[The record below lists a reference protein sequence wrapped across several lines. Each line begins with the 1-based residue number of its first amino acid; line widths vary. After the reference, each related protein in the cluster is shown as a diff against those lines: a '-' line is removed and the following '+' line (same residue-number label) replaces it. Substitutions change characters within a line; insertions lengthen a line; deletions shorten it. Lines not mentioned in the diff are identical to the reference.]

1 MTTRHTAPRPSTP
14 LFATLSSLAALGT
27 LAFLSGC
34 NKDSQAAPT
43 RSVVAGPAS
52 LRDVARL
59 TGTVKPS
66 DSVVVKSEVS
76 GQIKRLLIKAGDFV
90 KKGQL
95 LIELDREQLELKRDQ
110 LQIAV
115 ETARL
120 ALKAAERDLVR
131 GQSQLSGGSVSADH
145 VQDLEMARDRAKLS
159 LRNAELDLK
168 SNVRDLANTRIVSPR
183 DGQVIALNVTEGE
196 MATSVTAASG
206 GSSLAVLADPRDL
219 KVVVEVSELD
229 FPRLKLGQK
238 VEVSTESQSDKLL
251 IGRVSYIP
259 PGAQASATNSSVMV
273 FKVEVTLD
281 KDAKPVDYAEVAG
294 GAKRQHHGEGKG
306 GDGKERARR
315 DSSSRLAKAAA
326 AKDSSNTSLV
336 PGMTVN
342 VDFVFLERKAEITVP
357 YNLVT
362 VGTDGIT
369 RTVWVR
375 KGPGGGP
382 NGKDGPG
389 AKDDKRP
396 SDKDKAPGL
405 RPQRIQV
412 GATDYKNTEI
422 LAGLALGDTVF
433 AAPDTTKGTRKGGP
447 GGPP

>member
-1 MTTRHTAPRPSTP
+1 MTTRRTAPRPSMRP
-14 LFATLSSLAALGT
+14 LSALASLVCLGSLAL
-27 LAFLSGC
+27 LSGC
-34 NKDSQAAPT
+34 NKDSQATPSRA
-43 RSVVAGPAS
+43 VVAGPAS

-115 ETARL
+115 ETAKL
-120 ALKAAERDLVR
+120 TLKAAERDLVR
-131 GQSQLSGGSVSADH
+131 GQSQLTGGSVSADR
-145 VQDLEMARDRAKLS
+145 VQDLEMARDRARLA

-168 SNVRDLANTRIVSPR
+168 SNLRDLSNTRIVSPR

-196 MATSVTAASG
+196 LATSVTSASG
-206 GSSLAVLADPRDL
+206 GASLAVLADPRDL

-238 VEVSTESQSDKLL
+238 VEISTESQVDKLL

-259 PGAQASATNSSVMV
+259 PGAQASATNASVMV

-281 KDAKPVDYAEVAG
+281 KGAKPVDYSEVAG
-294 GAKRQHHGEGKG
+294 GAKRPYRGEGMNGTKRKR
-306 GDGKERARR
+306 DTTEHAR
-315 DSSSRLAKAAA
+315 KAAA
-326 AKDSSNTSLV
+326 QTDSSNTTLV

-342 VDFVFLERKAEITVP
+342 VDFVFLERKVEVAVP

-362 VGTDGIT
+362 VGSDGIT

-375 KGPGGGP
+375 KGPGGAP
-382 NGKDGPG
+382 DSKD
-389 AKDDKRP
+389 AKK
-396 SDKDKAPGL
+396 STDKDKAPGL
-405 RPQRIQV
+405 RPQRVQI
-412 GATDYKNTEI
+412 GATDFKHTEI
-422 LAGLALGDTVF
+422 LGGLALGDSVF
-433 AAPDTTKGTRKGGP
+433 SAPDTSKAGGRKAGA

>member
-1 MTTRHTAPRPSTP
+1 MTTRRTAPRPSMRP
-14 LFATLSSLAALGT
+14 LSALASLVCLGSLAL
-27 LAFLSGC
+27 LSGC
-34 NKDSQAAPT
+34 NKDSQATPSRA
-43 RSVVAGPAS
+43 VVAGPAS

-110 LQIAV
+110 LQINV
-115 ETARL
+115 ETAKL
-120 ALKAAERDLVR
+120 TLKAAERDLAR
-131 GQSQLSGGSVSADH
+131 GQSQLAGGSVSADR
-145 VQDLEMARDRAKLS
+145 VQDLEMARDRARLALK
-159 LRNAELDLK
+159 NAELDLK
-168 SNVRDLANTRIVSPR
+168 SNLRDLANTRIVSPR

-196 MATSVTAASG
+196 LATSVTSASG
-206 GSSLAVLADPRDL
+206 GASLAVLADPRDL

-238 VEVSTESQSDKLL
+238 VEITTESQVDKLL

-259 PGAQASATNSSVMV
+259 PGAQASATNASVMV

-281 KDAKPVDYAEVAG
+281 KGAKPVDYAEVAG
-294 GAKRQHHGEGKG
+294 GAKRPHRGQGKG
-306 GDGKERARR
+306 KRSRDTTETARQ
-315 DSSSRLAKAAA
+315 AAA
-326 AKDSSNTSLV
+326 QADSSNTTLV

-342 VDFVFLERKAEITVP
+342 VDFVFLERKVAVAVP

-362 VGTDGIT
+362 VGSDGIT

-375 KGPGGGP
+375 KGPDGAP
-382 NGKDGPG
+382 DSKDR
-389 AKDDKRP
+389 KP
-396 SDKDKAPGL
+396 SDKDKSPGL
-405 RPQRIQV
+405 RPQRVQI
-412 GATDYKNTEI
+412 GATDFKNTEI
-422 LAGLALGDTVF
+422 LGGLALGDSVF
-433 AAPDTTKGTRKGGP
+433 SAPDTSKGGGRKAGA

>member
-1 MTTRHTAPRPSTP
+1 MRPTHFLTLGFALALVGCKDKTA
-14 LFATLSSLAALGT
+14 
-27 LAFLSGC
+27 
-34 NKDSQAAPT
+34 DAPT
-43 RSVVAGPAS
+43 RSVVVGPAS

-95 LIELDREQLELKRDQ
+95 LVEIDREQLELRRDQ

-120 ALKAAERDLVR
+120 TLKAAERDLDR
-131 GQSQLSGGSVSADH
+131 ARSQVSTGTVSNDH
-145 VQDLEMARDRAKLS
+145 VQDLEFARDKAKLT

-168 SNVRDLANTRIVSPR
+168 SNQRDLANSRIVSPR

-196 MATSVTAASG
+196 MATSVTAAAG
-206 GSSLAVLADPRDL
+206 GTSIAVLADPRDL

-229 FPRLKLGQK
+229 FPRLKLGQR
-238 VEVSTESQSDKLL
+238 VEVSTESRSDKLL
-251 IGRVSYIP
+251 IGHISYIP
-259 PGAQASATNSSVMV
+259 PGAQASASNASVMV

-281 KDAKPVDYAEVAG
+281 KDAKAVDFSEVAAGAKRSHEG
-294 GAKRQHHGEGKG
+294 GAKGGKEGMSGHRPGSDSSGKRQHK
-306 GDGKERARR
+306 AVAAAR
-315 DSSSRLAKAAA
+315 DSV
-326 AKDSSNTSLV
+326 NTSLV

-342 VDFVFLERKAEITVP
+342 VDFVFLERKAELTVP
-357 YNLVT
+357 YNLVAT
-362 VGTDGIT
+362 GSDGVT

-375 KGPGGGP
+375 R
-382 NGKDGPG
+382 G
-389 AKDDKRP
+389 AGAPPDAK
-396 SDKDKAPGL
+396 SDKKPASDKAPGL
-405 RPQRIQV
+405 RPQRVQV

-422 LAGLALGDTVF
+422 LSGLSLGDTVF
-433 AAPDTTKGTRKGGP
+433 AAPDTSKGAGRKGGA

>member
-1 MTTRHTAPRPSTP
+1 MNTRRTAPSIALTV
-14 LFATLSSLAALGT
+14 LGALAVLGSLSFVT
-27 LAFLSGC
+27 GC
-34 NKDSQAAPT
+34 SKDSTAAPS
-43 RSVVAGPAS
+43 RPVVAGPAS

-110 LQIAV
+110 LLIAV
-115 ETARL
+115 ETAKL
-120 ALKAAERDLVR
+120 TLKASERDLVR
-131 GQSQLSGGSVSADH
+131 GQSQLTGGSVSSDH
-145 VQDLEMARDRAKLS
+145 VQDLEMARDRARLA

-196 MATSVTAASG
+196 MATSVTSASG
-206 GSSLAVLADPRDL
+206 GASLAVLADPRDL

-229 FPRLKLGQK
+229 FPRLKMGQK
-238 VEVSTESQSDKLL
+238 VEISTESQSDKLL

-259 PGAQASATNSSVMV
+259 PGAQASASNSSVMV

-281 KDAKPVDYAEVAG
+281 KDAKPVAYDEVAAG
-294 GAKRQHHGEGKG
+294 VKRQGR
-306 GDGKERARR
+306 GDGKSKGKR
-315 DSSSRLAKAAA
+315 DTTAAVRKAAA

-342 VDFVFLERKAEITVP
+342 VDFVFLERKVDVSVP

-362 VGTDGIT
+362 VGTDGVT

-375 KGPGGGP
+375 RGPGGAP
-382 NGKDGPG
+382 D
-389 AKDDKRP
+389 AKEEKAP
-396 SDKDKAPGL
+396 KSDKDMGPEL

-412 GATDYKNTEI
+412 GATDYKNYEV
-422 LAGLALGDTVF
+422 LSGLAAGDTIF
-433 AAPDTTKGTRKGGP
+433 AAPDTTKGASRKGGP

>member
-1 MTTRHTAPRPSTP
+1 MNPRLTAPSLALT
-14 LFATLSSLAALGT
+14 ALAALGA
-27 LAFLSGC
+27 LAPLAILSGC
-34 NKDSQAAPT
+34 GKDAASAPSRT
-43 RSVVAGPAS
+43 AVAGPAS

-76 GQIKRLLIKAGDFV
+76 GQIKRLLIRAGDFV

-115 ETARL
+115 ETAKL
-120 ALKAAERDLVR
+120 ALKAAERDLAR
-131 GQSQLSGGSVSADH
+131 GRSQLTGGSVSADR
-145 VQDLEMARDRAKLS
+145 VEDLEMARDRARLA

-168 SNVRDLANTRIVSPR
+168 SNLRDLANTRIVSPR

-196 MATSVTAASG
+196 MAISVTAASG
-206 GSSLAVLADPRDL
+206 GASLAVLADPRDL

-238 VEVSTESQSDKLL
+238 VEISTESQSDKLL

-259 PGAQASATNSSVMV
+259 PGAQASATNASVMV

-281 KDAKPVDYAEVAG
+281 KGARPVDYAEVAA
-294 GAKRQHHGEGKG
+294 GAKRPHR
-306 GDGKERARR
+306 GDGKGPGGKDRARC
-315 DSSSRLAKAAA
+315 DSSSRSAKAA
-326 AKDSSNTSLV
+326 AKDSVNTSLV

-362 VGTDGIT
+362 VGSDGIT

-375 KGPGGGP
+375 KGAGGGP
-382 NGKDGPG
+382 DSKDAKAPAAGKE
-389 AKDDKRP
+389 
-396 SDKDKAPGL
+396 KAPGL
-405 RPQRIQV
+405 RPQRIRV
-412 GATDYKNTEI
+412 GATDFKNIEV
-422 LAGLALGDTVF
+422 LGGLAAGDTVF
-433 AAPDTTKGTRKGGP
+433 AAPDTTRAGGRKGGP

>member
-1 MTTRHTAPRPSTP
+1 MRPTH
-14 LFATLSSLAALGT
+14 F
-27 LAFLSGC
+27 LAFGFALALVGC
-34 NKDSQAAPT
+34 KDKTADVPT
-43 RSVVAGPAS
+43 RSVVVGPAS

-95 LIELDREQLELKRDQ
+95 LVEIDREQLELKRDQ
-110 LQIAV
+110 LQISV

-120 ALKAAERDLVR
+120 TLKAAERDLDR
-131 GQSQLSGGSVSADH
+131 ARSQVSTGTVSNDH
-145 VQDLEMARDRAKLS
+145 VQDLEFARDKAKLT

-168 SNVRDLANTRIVSPR
+168 SNQRDLSNSRIVSPR

-196 MATSVTAASG
+196 MATSVTAAAG
-206 GSSLAVLADPRDL
+206 GTSIAVLADPHDL

-229 FPRLKLGQK
+229 FPRLKLGQR

-251 IGRVSYIP
+251 IGHISYIP
-259 PGAQASATNSSVMV
+259 PGAQASASNASVMV

-281 KDAKPVDYAEVAG
+281 KDAKAVDFSEVAAGAKRSHEG
-294 GAKRQHHGEGKG
+294 GAKGGKG
-306 GDGKERARR
+306 GKEGMSGHRPGSDSSGKRQHKAVAAAR
-315 DSSSRLAKAAA
+315 DSV
-326 AKDSSNTSLV
+326 NTSLV

-342 VDFVFLERKAEITVP
+342 VDFVFLERKAELTVP
-357 YNLVT
+357 YNLVAT
-362 VGTDGIT
+362 GSDGVT

-375 KGPGGGP
+375 R
-382 NGKDGPG
+382 G
-389 AKDDKRP
+389 AGAAPDAKSDKKSA

-405 RPQRIQV
+405 RSQRVQV

-422 LAGLALGDTVF
+422 LSGLSLGDTVF
-433 AAPDTTKGTRKGGP
+433 AAPDTTKGAGRKGGA

>member
-1 MTTRHTAPRPSTP
+1 MPR
-14 LFATLSSLAALGT
+14 LATLPAFTLVAALGT

-34 NKDSQAAPT
+34 NKDSQATPT

-120 ALKAAERDLVR
+120 TLKAAERDLVR

-168 SNVRDLANTRIVSPR
+168 SNQRDLSNTRIVSPR
-183 DGQVIALNVTEGE
+183 DGQVISLNVSEGE
-196 MATSVTAASG
+196 MATAVTSASG
-206 GSSLAVLADPRDL
+206 GASLAVLADPRDL

-238 VEVSTESQSDKLL
+238 VEISTESQSDKFL

-259 PGAQASATNSSVMV
+259 PGAQASASNSSVMV

-281 KDAKPVDYAEVAG
+281 KGAKPVAYDEVAA
-294 GAKRQHHGEGKG
+294 GAKRQGR
-306 GDGKERARR
+306 GDGKGKGKRDTTVTAR
-315 DSSSRLAKAAA
+315 KAAA
-326 AKDSSNTSLV
+326 AKDSSNTNLV

-342 VDFVFLERKAEITVP
+342 VDFVFLERKVEVSVP

-362 VGTDGIT
+362 VGSDGIT

-375 KGPGGGP
+375 RGPGGAP
-382 NGKDGPG
+382 D
-389 AKDDKRP
+389 AKDTKKP
-396 SDKDKAPGL
+396 AADKDKAPGL

-422 LAGLALGDTVF
+422 LGGLALGDTVF
-433 AAPDTTKGTRKGGP
+433 AAPDTTKAGGRKGGP